1 MALCAAV
8 NCRGQAR
15 LTFIEALKTAAE
27 GNPTLRRQH
36 YDTAAAEADIITA
49 GLRPN
54 PQITANGDML
64 SSRLP
69 VLTPEAKQY
78 GLSLSVPLEMG
89 GKRDARLAYAEKNR
103 ETTAAGYFDARRQMM
118 IAVANAWFD
127 VAQAR
132 LARDVISRARS
143 ILDSV
148 TAVNRVRL
156 KDQVITPTE
165 LVRSQVAAQQ
175 YELLQREAELQLLKA
190 ERALGILLGSADPID
205 IDDRADIDFT
215 PPTLDSMLAFAADHR
230 SDVMVARAAMEAA
243 SANQSLQQANASADI
258 SLSADYIRQQ
268 GTPFYGISFTMP
280 LPFFSRNQGEIQK
293 SSIARQQAE
302 LNYETTKRQIAAE
315 IQAVYEEYR
324 LRNESLAKFEGLLA
338 SAEKI
343 RSAIEYAYRTGNTTI
358 LDFLDAQRTWFDTR
372 QAYNDA
378 LISFR
383 RSRALLAVTSGLLA
397 V

>member
-1 MALCAAV
+1 MVRRTQILFTFFMAFCAAG

-15 LTFIEALKTAAE
+15 LTFIETLKTATE
-27 GNPTLRRQH
+27 GNPVLRRQH
-36 YDTAAAEADIITA
+36 YDTSAAEADIVTA

-54 PQITANGDML
+54 PQLTANGDML

-69 VLTPEAKQY
+69 ILTPEAKQY

-118 IAVANAWFD
+118 ISVANAWFD
-127 VAQAR
+127 VARAR
-132 LARDVISRARS
+132 LARDVMARARA

-148 TAVNRVRL
+148 TAVNKVRL

-175 YELLQREAELQLLKA
+175 YELLQREAELQLLKSQ
-190 ERALGILLGSADPID
+190 RALGILLGSADPVD

-215 PPTLDSMLAFAADHR
+215 PPALDSMLAFATDHR
-230 SDVMVARAAMEAA
+230 SDIAVARATVESA

-268 GTPFYGISFTMP
+268 GIPFYGISFTMP
-280 LPFFSRNQGEIQK
+280 LPFFSRNQGEIEK
-293 SSIARQQAE
+293 SSILRQQAE
-302 LNYETTKRQIAAE
+302 WTFET
-315 IQAVYEEYR
+315 
-324 LRNESLAKFEGLLA
+324 
-338 SAEKI
+338 
-343 RSAIEYAYRTGNTTI
+343 
-358 LDFLDAQRTWFDTR
+358 
-372 QAYNDA
+372 
-378 LISFR
+378 
-383 RSRALLAVTSGLLA
+383 
-397 V
+397 